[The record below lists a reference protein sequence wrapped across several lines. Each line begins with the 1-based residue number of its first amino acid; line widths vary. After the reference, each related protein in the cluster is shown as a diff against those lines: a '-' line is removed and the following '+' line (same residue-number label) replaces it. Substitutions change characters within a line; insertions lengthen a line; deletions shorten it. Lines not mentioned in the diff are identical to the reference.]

1 MRDTLRRWSADLALG
16 VRLAVAG
23 GRGSAVRLAWITIGI
38 GLGVAALLTAASAGS
53 VLESHEQRTHA
64 RSIGAAP
71 DASRPIPGVSPLY
84 STVVSTEFAGRRFGG
99 EMVFADGPAPPKV
112 PGVEVLPKPGEIV
125 LSPALR
131 DLLDSPEGAP
141 LRPRFPQRV
150 IGIIG
155 EDGLSGPRELHLYV
169 GVERA
174 ELHRTTPAYSVGAP
188 AERLYFDPLLSLLV
202 VITLVVL
209 LIPVVVF
216 VAGTARLS
224 ASARDRRLA
233 ALRLIGADAG
243 QVRRIVA
250 GESLAGALAGLVVG
264 VGFFVG
270 GRELVDSISLFG
282 LSIFGEDVRPS
293 PPLVL
298 LVFLVVPVIA
308 VGTAFIALRR
318 TLIEPLGVSRGV
330 RRAPRRLWWRLLPI
344 LAGVALLA
352 GQHRG
357 MASRSRP
364 ELVVLGVVLVL
375 VGMPMVLPWLLERCV
390 GRSRGGPLSW
400 QLAMRRMEAHG
411 GASWRIVGGFA
422 ALLAGGI
429 ALQALLL
436 TSDPIHREMSWKPST
451 DRDLA
456 WINVADAESARQL
469 AERLRGMQ
477 GVQRAVS
484 HSVAYA
490 QQPAHVASPVEL
502 TVASCPA
509 LRELTPIDACA
520 DGDVFAFPDS
530 NGDFA
535 DIPAGTEFVLQAAR
549 EGTLTWRQP
558 ERVRQVARPAVR
570 VPWSGSGLLVTPA
583 AIGPGTPE
591 LQHVV
596 AVRLGEHD
604 SLALEAIR
612 NEIGLTRTLSFSARA
627 TPASDSERTYTA
639 IRRLVT
645 VASVVTLALAA
656 GGLLVVAFEHVRH
669 RRRQFAVLS
678 ATGVPYSTLAWS
690 VLWQNAVPVVL
701 GTGAALVCGLGLAA
715 LVLNTTP
722 MPRSYDWEAIGMTGV
737 AAVLAVLL
745 ATVMTLPQLRRAMR
759 SEGLRTE

>member
-1 MRDTLRRWSADLALG
+1 MTDALRRWFGDLSLG
-16 VRLAVAG
+16 VRLAAAG

-53 VLESHEQRTHA
+53 VLDSHEQRTRA
-64 RSIGAAP
+64 RIIGAAP
-71 DASRPIPGVSPLY
+71 DADRPVPGVSPLY
-84 STVVSTEFAGRRFGG
+84 SSAVFTEFAGRRFGG
-99 EMVFADGPAPPKV
+99 EMLFADGATPPKV

-131 DLLDSPEGAP
+131 DLLASPEGT
-141 LRPRFPQRV
+141 LLLPRFPQRV
-150 IGIIG
+150 TGILG
-155 EDGLSGPRELHLYV
+155 DEGLSGPWELHFYV

-174 ELHRTTPAYSVGAP
+174 ELPGTSPAYSVGVP
-188 AERLYFDPLLSLLV
+188 PERLYFDPLLSSLV
-202 VITLVVL
+202 VIASVVL

-250 GESLAGALAGLVVG
+250 GESLAGALVGLVAG
-264 VGFFVG
+264 VVFFVV
-270 GRELVDSISLFG
+270 GRDLVDSVSLFG
-282 LSIFGEDVRPS
+282 MSIYGKDIRPS
-293 PPLVL
+293 PALAL

-308 VGTAFIALRR
+308 VGTALVALRR
-318 TLIEPLGVSRGV
+318 TLIEPLGVSRGA

-357 MASRSRP
+357 MASQP
-364 ELVVLGVVLVL
+364 QTALVVIGVVLVL
-375 VGMPMVLPWLLERCV
+375 VGLPMVLPWLLERCV
-390 GRSRGGPLSW
+390 RRSRGGPLSW
-400 QLAMRRMEAHG
+400 QLAMRRMGAHG

-429 ALQALLL
+429 AVQALLL
-436 TSDPIHREMSWKPST
+436 TSDSIHRDESWTPT
-451 DRDLA
+451 ADRDLA
-456 WINVADAESARQL
+456 WTTTADSESARRL
-469 AERLRGMQ
+469 AERLRTMP
-477 GVQRAVS
+477 GVRRAVS
-484 HSVAYA
+484 YDVVHA
-490 QQPAHVASPVEL
+490 QQPPHLNGPVEL
-502 TVASCPA
+502 IVAPCPA
-509 LRELTPIDACA
+509 LRELTPIQNCA
-520 DGDVFAFPDS
+520 EGDVFSFPEP
-530 NGDFA
+530 NGEIA
-535 DIPAGTEFVLQAAR
+535 DLPPGTEFVLSTAP
-549 EGTLTWRQP
+549 EGRLSWRQP
-558 ERVRQVARPAVR
+558 ERVRPIARPAFHA
-570 VPWSGSGLLVTPA
+570 PWSGAGLLITPA
-583 AIGPGTPE
+583 AVGQGVPQ
-591 LQHVV
+591 LQHLV
-596 AVRLGEHD
+596 AVRLGED
-604 SLALEAIR
+604 DPLALEAIR
-612 NEIGLTRTLSFSARA
+612 NEIGLTRPLSFSARA
-627 TPASDSERTYTA
+627 TPVSDSERTYTA

-645 VASVVTLALAA
+645 VGSVAALAVAA

-701 GTGAALVCGLGLAA
+701 GTGAALACGLGLAT

-722 MPRSYDWEAIGMTGV
+722 TPQRYDWEAIGLTGA